1 MSRLGPAT
9 TIQNSDKRRKLLADS
24 VLQGACQTGSET
36 AGTAGQCGSFF
47 GAFIEN
53 ENQFHIEEVSMCIAL
68 IGGMDRLERHYKNEA
83 EKFGVDLK
91 VFNASAA
98 GIASKVKAADAVV
111 IFTNKVS
118 HRARKEVVTMARSRN
133 IPVFQYH
140 SCGVC
145 TLRDCLNCLHK
156 KGGVRN
162 G

>member
-1 MSRLGPAT
+1 
-9 TIQNSDKRRKLLADS
+9 
-24 VLQGACQTGSET
+24 
-36 AGTAGQCGSFF
+36 
-47 GAFIEN
+47 
-53 ENQFHIEEVSMCIAL
+53 MCIAL
-68 IGGMDRLERHYKNEA
+68 IGGMDMLERHYKNEA

-98 GIASKVKAADAVV
+98 GIASMVKAADAVV

-118 HRARKEVVTMARSRN
+118 HRARKEVVNMARSRN

-140 SCGVC
+140 SCRVC